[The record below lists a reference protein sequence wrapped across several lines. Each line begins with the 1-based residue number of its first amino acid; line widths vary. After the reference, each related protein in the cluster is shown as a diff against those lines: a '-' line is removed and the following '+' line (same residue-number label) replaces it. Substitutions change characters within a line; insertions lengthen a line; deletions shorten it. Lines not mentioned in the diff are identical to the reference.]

1 MKKLGKAFKDTMI
14 YKSDDNK
21 EKQKNQNTRV
31 DELKEKHIIPNE
43 ILSESETLI
52 NNSTTDDE

>member
-1 MKKLGKAFKDTMI
+1 MKKLGKVFKDTMT
-14 YKSDDNK
+14 YKSDNNK

-43 ILSESETLI
+43 ILSEFETLI